1 MVLAAIDKTA
11 VHKIHEPNVPI
22 QQRKS
27 FDIEKYDGKTFKV
40 VKVVDGDTLDIDI
53 PDGNFPH
60 TRIRLLGVD
69 TPETVHPVI
78 GTMYFGPEASNFV
91 KQNVLKKEVCVY
103 LDSVNKTRD
112 KYGRLLAYIQLP
124 DKTILNELLL
134 EKGLAYADIRF
145 KHQFSSRYP
154 QIESLAR
161 SNKAGL
167 WQGVRRDQLPQW
179 LQREKPNLLKKAG

>member
-1 MVLAAIDKTA
+1 VALSALDKT
-11 VHKIHEPNVPI
+11 VGHKIFKQDVPV

-27 FDIEKYDGKTFKV
+27 FDIEKFNGKTFKV

-53 PDGNFPH
+53 ADGNSPH

-78 GTMYFGPEASNFV
+78 GPMYFGVEASDFV
-91 KQNVLKKEVCVY
+91 KHNVLNKNICVY

-112 KYGRLLAYIQLP
+112 RYGRLLAYVQLP
-124 DKTILNELLL
+124 DKTILNEVLL

-145 KHQFSSRYP
+145 KHQFLSRYP

-167 WQGVRRDQLPQW
+167 WQHITRSQLPQW